1 MFKIARYSVSF
12 SKFEIMRLL
21 LILILL
27 GLTVACHQKSEGI
40 ADKSVKRRVQENHVN
55 EGSTENNAIQ
65 TVSDSILDKLNLVD
79 VQKLNSAIYVDLK
92 YAGTENFLKTKV
104 YERIQKA
111 YLQRDVAERLA
122 RCQDYLRSI
131 DSTLH
136 LLIYDAMRPI
146 EIQKKM
152 WDELDSIP
160 SYERGKY
167 VSNPLNKS
175 LHNYGAAVD
184 LTICKNDGSP
194 LDMGADFDEFSEKA
208 QPSKE
213 LQMMAKGLLSQEQ
226 INNRLLLRKVMR
238 KEGFRNLPTEW
249 WHFNAC
255 SRNDAS
261 KKYQVIEEEP

>member
-12 SKFEIMRLL
+12 SKFEQMRRSLIFLL
-21 LILILL
+21 LGFII
-27 GLTVACHQKSEGI
+27 ACHQKSKKTDEWNATRPI
-40 ADKSVKRRVQENHVN
+40 QDKNFN
-55 EGSTENNAIQ
+55 EDSTEKNGNQ
-65 TVSDSILDKLNLVD
+65 PVSDSILDVLNLMD

-104 YERIQKA
+104 YQRIQKA
-111 YLQRDVAERLA
+111 YLQKDVAERLA
-122 RCQDYLRSI
+122 RCQDYLSSI
-131 DSTLH
+131 DSSLH
-136 LLIYDAMRPI
+136 LLVYDAVRPL
-146 EIQKKM
+146 EVQKKM
-152 WDELDSIP
+152 WNVLDSLP

-184 LTICKNDGSP
+184 LTICNSDGNP
-194 LDMGADFDEFSEKA
+194 LDMGAEFDEFSEKA

-261 KKYQVIEEEP
+261 KKYQIIEEEP